1 MSKYLAVSIPPER
14 SYHTESTEKARK
26 KLVKE
31 IETHHE
37 NVQMLKEAQDK
48 IKNSNIEDL
57 SAEEIFDGA
66 ANGRFLHGLY
76 KRTLQ
81 LHDMVD
87 EFSKLHNKDRD
98 AELHLA
104 IAEEVALKK
113 KIRDGLTEIGFVEE
127 ELLQAHRGRVDQFA
141 LVHPGVIALRQK
153 IQGLR
158 GVESITAG
166 DRSLVRLELEKLV
179 ARHTVTA

>member
-1 MSKYLAVSIPPER
+1 MSKYLTVHIPGER
-14 SYHTESTEKARK
+14 SFHTEATEKARK

-31 IETHHE
+31 IEAHHE
-37 NVQMLKEAQDK
+37 NVQKLKEAQDK

-87 EFSKLHNKDRD
+87 EFSKLHNKDRN
-98 AELHLA
+98 AELHRA
-104 IAEEVALKK
+104 IDEEVALKK

-153 IQGLR
+153 IQALR
-158 GVESITAG
+158 GVEPITAG
-166 DRSLVRLELEKLV
+166 DRRLVRLELEKLV